1 MSVYLVGNSKLSD
14 KLRVLV
20 CLELYLNSEYYANH
34 PYLHETYLANT
45 HLFSDFKSILSIALS
60 SEIELNLDNV
70 NLIKK
75 EALAMCVDNVFS
87 SFICVLA
94 LSSVIKR
101 PINVHYP
108 DFGLLVNR
116 LVFDCEIF
124 PRAND
129 SFCLNSFGDPINILR
144 GLPE

>member
-1 MSVYLVGNSKLSD
+1 M
-14 KLRVLV
+14 
-20 CLELYLNSEYYANH
+20 
-34 PYLHETYLANT
+34 
-45 HLFSDFKSILSIALS
+45 
-60 SEIELNLDNV
+60 NLDNV
-70 NLIKK
+70 NLIKR

-108 DFGLLVNR
+108 DFGLLLNR

-129 SFCLNSFGDPINILR
+129 SFCLNSFGDPINILLCNISNNSENDFTANHFVSLIKHTTSKK
-144 GLPE
+144 GQSTLALSLIHI